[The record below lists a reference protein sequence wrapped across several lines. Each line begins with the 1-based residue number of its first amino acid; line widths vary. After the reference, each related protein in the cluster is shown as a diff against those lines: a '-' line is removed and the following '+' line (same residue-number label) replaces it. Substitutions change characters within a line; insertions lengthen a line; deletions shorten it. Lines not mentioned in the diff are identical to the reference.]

1 MTNIKMIA
9 IPFLILLALA
19 CTKENISSTTSTEN
33 VLVNSDSTK
42 YTLQLKIDAF
52 NDTLRYTPR
61 LIDTSFTPKL
71 LGTAYSK
78 SGFYIPQ
85 IDTEG
90 NLELTLNRNDYAVL
104 EIKQNALLAWN
115 LFQLEEGELIVDFN
129 INLDDPVKLKV
140 RLPIPKFEKSKIVY
154 LGIAGSEIV
163 LDVSQQLREQKDA
176 REIEVEFTEAIGR
189 MPPEHYRF
197 IYYSLENKKVQN
209 LLIEKSALLKA
220 NDLQFIAF
228 E

>member
-1 MTNIKMIA
+1 MINIKMIA

-42 YTLQLKIDAF
+42 YTLQLKIDDF
-52 NDTLRYTPR
+52 DDTLRYTSR
-61 LIDTSFTPKL
+61 LIDTSFTPKI

-78 SGFYIPQ
+78 SGFYTPQ

-90 NLELTLNRNDYAVL
+90 ALELTLNRNDYAVL

-129 INLDDPVKLKV
+129 IVLDNPVKLKV
-140 RLPIPKFEKSKIVY
+140 RLPKPKFENSKIVY

-163 LDVSQQLREQKDA
+163 LDVSQKLRERKDTQ
-176 REIEVEFTEAIGR
+176 EIEVEFTEDIGR
-189 MPPEHYRF
+189 MPLEHYRF
-197 IYYSLENKKVQN
+197 IYYSLEDNKVQN